1 MTDPQIQAL
10 VSHVQANTAQIA
22 AESSSRAVADEALST
37 RVTACEAAI
46 AAVNLQMLAESG
58 EAAGEEILPERRLTE
73 IEKAHIGSIQSSN
86 YVPGVSGWKL
96 NSLTGNFEINS
107 CTMGSAANA
116 PERQMVSVEVAS
128 WSKYDLP
135 KNAANLLQFMQAEL
149 QKVPE
154 QYRHAAEFEEFDA
167 SYGNESFN
175 ARLFLSYSRLETEE
189 ELADRLE
196 KAKVAGTHVSIK
208 NGLLVVSHDGV
219 VRYKIGNLDQPEPEQ
234 AEPFKVDGDKVY
246 LSEAAIKDGIIKD
259 GIIKSPWPAAW
270 GVRMQ
275 LGEDGK
281 YYAAGIGCGIPS
293 QILVSA
299 DRFAINDLSASDI
312 LRDIAGVIGETKL
325 GQELKEQIDLL
336 ESNLADQ
343 VKAVIRKE
351 LMPGG
356 LIHRP
361 R

>member
-1 MTDPQIQAL
+1 M
-10 VSHVQANTAQIA
+10 
-22 AESSSRAVADEALST
+22 SRT
-37 RVTACEAAI
+37 
-46 AAVNLQMLAESG
+46 
-58 EAAGEEILPERRLTE
+58 
-73 IEKAHIGSIQSSN
+73 IQSSN
-86 YVPGVSGWKL
+86 YVPGVSGWKF
-96 NSLTGNFEINS
+96 NHLTGDFEINS
-107 CTMGSAANA
+107 CILGSASKA

-154 QYRHAAEFEEFDA
+154 QYRHAAEFEECDA
-167 SYGNESFN
+167 SYGDESFN

-196 KAKVAGTHVSIK
+196 KAKVAGTRVSTK
-208 NGLLVVSHDGV
+208 NGEMTVTHDGV
-219 VRYKIGNLDQPEPEQ
+219 VRFKLGNLDQPGPEQ

-246 LSEAAIKDGIIKD
+246 ISEASIKD

-281 YYAAGIGCGIPS
+281 YYAAGIGSGIPS

-312 LRDIAGVIGETKL
+312 LRDIAGMIGETKL

-356 LIHRP
+356 LLHRS

>member
-1 MTDPQIQAL
+1 MSDPELQSVRAQLYALSAQIQTESVAR
-10 VSHVQANTAQIA
+10 VAARIDSVETA
-22 AESSSRAVADEALST
+22 
-37 RVTACEAAI
+37 RV
-46 AAVNLQMLAESG
+46 G
-58 EAAGEEILPERRLTE
+58 D
-73 IEKAHIGSIQSSN
+73 IQSAN

-96 NSLTGNFEINS
+96 EQDGTFEINS
-107 CTMGSAANA
+107 CILGSAAKA
-116 PERQMVSVEVAS
+116 PDRQMVSVEVAS

-246 LSEAAIKDGIIKD
+246 LSEAAIKDGIIK
-259 GIIKSPWPAAW
+259 SPWPAAW